1 MSDKTIKRVL
11 RIFLGLLLTVSVVLS
26 IIFVVKISGT
36 DEREA
41 LMNAIEPVIDWTY
54 CLLIIA
60 AACAIIFPIIF
71 IVQNPRKAIKA
82 LVSLVILAVVVLISY
97 AMSDGAPIL
106 TATSA
111 TNPDFSNPS
120 VLKFTDTGIFTAYIF
135 IGASILLLIV
145 TGVRNMISNR

>member
-41 LMNAIEPVIDWTY
+41 LMNAIERVIDWTY

-71 IVQNPRKAIKA
+71 IVLRYLNLPIRGSS
-82 LVSLVILAVVVLISY
+82 LRTSSLVHQY
-97 AMSDGAPIL
+97 
-106 TATSA
+106 
-111 TNPDFSNPS
+111 
-120 VLKFTDTGIFTAYIF
+120 YY
-135 IGASILLLIV
+135 
-145 TGVRNMISNR
+145 